1 MKDPLQGAL
10 AELKR
15 EYLYDAPGRLAEL
28 RKDVAA
34 FRAGEADA
42 SQSLIGRFHR
52 LAGSGGSYGFP
63 EISEIARGAE
73 QWLKV
78 ERPAPG
84 EVTSKKLE
92 ELVDRL
98 AAAFDNAAR
107 DLGLPPRG
115 PAVTEFGWRALLIG
129 PDDGLR
135 QEILVALVNSGF
147 VVRTDTGAGEPREL
161 KLSERP
167 DLVVV
172 TGGHDGIDPLATA
185 TAWAGAGPV
194 RPRAI
199 VLVGRVE
206 SSERVRALAAGI
218 DTIIPADRVNVDLPT
233 YAKTLARIGSPP
245 PRVLLIEADAAH
257 AEMLTHWLEQ
267 ANAKV
272 THCPNGAEAREA
284 ITRDTPDLIL
294 TDTRLPGGID
304 GLALARL
311 VRQDPRFGLTP
322 IVFLTDRDSVAD
334 QIAALSA
341 GADHFLT
348 EPVDRELLTHLV
360 INRAERGRRLREM
373 VHRDGLTGLLNHATL
388 MAELEHAV
396 EYARRHGEAFAF
408 LMIDV
413 DHFKRINDRYGHLAG
428 DQVLLHVARVFQ
440 TTARASD
447 LIGRYGGEEFGMILR
462 RTDRAGAGVLAGKL
476 RAALAGQPAVV
487 AAGETI
493 PVRVC
498 IGIAAYPD
506 DAATAGELALV
517 ADSAL
522 YRAKAGGRDRVEFG
536 RTPESP
542 SRAG

>member
-1 MKDPLQGAL
+1 MTDPLNTAL
-10 AELKR
+10 AELRR
-15 EYLYDAPGRLAEL
+15 EYLFDVPGRLAEL

-34 FRAGEADA
+34 FRAGETDA
-42 SQSLIGRFHR
+42 VQSLIGRFHR
-52 LAGSGGSYGFP
+52 LSGSGGSYGFP
-63 EISEIARGAE
+63 EISEIARGGE
-73 QWLKV
+73 RWLKT
-78 ERPAPG
+78 ELPAPG
-84 EVTSKKLE
+84 EVAAKRLE

-98 AAAFDNAAR
+98 AAAFDAAAR
-107 DLGLPPRG
+107 ELGLPARG
-115 PAVTEFGWRALLIG
+115 PAVTEFGWRALVIG
-129 PDDGLR
+129 SDGPLR
-135 QEILVALVNSGF
+135 KNIQSALVNTGF
-147 VVRTDTGAGEPREL
+147 VVRGESGAGEPREL

-172 TGGHDGIDPLATA
+172 TDGPAGPDPFATA
-185 TAWAGAGPV
+185 TAWSGAGPV
-194 RPRAI
+194 RPRSI
-199 VLVGRVE
+199 VLVGRIE
-206 SSERVRALAAGI
+206 STDRVRALAAGI
-218 DTIIPADRVNVDLPT
+218 DTIIPPDRVSVDLPT

-245 PRVLLIEADAAH
+245 PRVLLVESDAAH
-257 AEMLTHWLEQ
+257 AEMLTQWLEQ

-272 THCPNGAEAREA
+272 THCADGASAREA

-294 TDTRLPGGID
+294 TDTRIPGID
-304 GLALARL
+304 GLSLARL
-311 VRQDPRFGLTP
+311 VRQDSRFSLTP
-322 IVFLTDRDSVAD
+322 IVFLTDRDTVAD

-396 EYARRHGEAFAF
+396 EYARRHGETFAF

-413 DHFKRINDRYGHLAG
+413 DHFKRVNDRYGHLAG

-462 RTDRAGAGVLAGKL
+462 RTDRAGAGILADKL
-476 RAALAGQPAVV
+476 RTALAEQPAVI

-506 DAATAGELALV
+506 DASTAGELAQL
-517 ADSAL
+517 ADTAL
-522 YRAKAGGRDRVEFG
+522 YRAKAGGRDRVEF
-536 RTPESP
+536 SP
-542 SRAG
+542 AVRAQSA

>member
-1 MKDPLQGAL
+1 MTDALNDAL
-10 AELKR
+10 AELRR
-15 EYLYDAPGRLAEL
+15 EYLFDAPGRLAEL

-34 FRAGEADA
+34 FRAGESDA
-42 SQSLIGRFHR
+42 VLSLARRFHR

-63 EISEIARGAE
+63 EISEIARGGE
-73 QWLKV
+73 QWLKHEV
-78 ERPAPG
+78 SPSG
-84 EVTSKKLE
+84 EVAAVRLE

-98 AAAFDNAAR
+98 AAAFDSAAR
-107 DLGLPPRG
+107 DLGLPARG

-129 PDDGLR
+129 LEGSLR
-135 QEILVALVNSGF
+135 NEVGTALENTGF
-147 VVRTDTGAGEPREL
+147 LVRTESGAGEPREL

-172 TGGHDGIDPLATA
+172 IEDPTGPDAFSAA

-194 RPRAI
+194 RPRSI
-199 VLVGRVE
+199 VLVSRSE
-206 SSERVRALAAGI
+206 SLDRVRALASGI
-218 DTIIPADRVNVDLPT
+218 DTIIPVERVPVDLPT
-233 YAKTLARIGSPP
+233 FAKTLARIGSPP
-245 PRVLLIEADAAH
+245 PRVLLVENDLSQ
-257 AEMLTHWLEQ
+257 AETLIQWLEQ

-272 THCPNGAEAREA
+272 THCLDGIAAREA
-284 ITRDTPDLIL
+284 MIREVPDLIL
-294 TDTRLPGGID
+294 TDTRLPGIN
-304 GLALARL
+304 GLSLARL
-311 VRQDPRFGLTP
+311 VRQDSRFGLTP
-322 IVFLTDRDSVAD
+322 IVFLTHHDTVAD
-334 QIAALSA
+334 QIEALSA

-396 EYARRHGEAFAF
+396 EYARRHGETFAF

-413 DHFKRINDRYGHLAG
+413 DHFKRVNDRYGHIAG

-462 RTDRAGAGVLAGKL
+462 RTDRAGAAILATKL
-476 RAALAGQPAVV
+476 RTALAEQPAVV
-487 AAGETI
+487 GAGETI

-498 IGIAAYPD
+498 IGVSVYPEDSTAANEV
-506 DAATAGELALV
+506 AQLA
-517 ADSAL
+517 DGAL
-522 YRAKAGGRDRVEFG
+522 YRAKAGGRDRVEFT
-536 RTPESP
+536 RELPLKAT
-542 SRAG
+542 

>member
-1 MKDPLQGAL
+1 MDPLNDAL
-10 AELKR
+10 AELRR
-15 EYLYDAPGRLAEL
+15 EYLFDAPGRLAEL

-34 FRAGEADA
+34 FRAGEPDA
-42 SQSLIGRFHR
+42 VLSLIRRFHR

-63 EISEIARGAE
+63 DISEIARGGE
-73 QWLKV
+73 RWLKT
-78 ERPAPG
+78 ETPAPS
-84 EVTSKKLE
+84 EVGAGKLTD
-92 ELVDRL
+92 LVDRL
-98 AAAFDNAAR
+98 AEAFDAAAR
-107 DLGLPPRG
+107 ELGLPTRG
-115 PAVTEFGWRALLIG
+115 PAVTEFGWRALIIG
-129 PDDGLR
+129 RELPLR
-135 QEILVALVNSGF
+135 TEVQAALTNSGF
-147 VVRTDTGAGEPREL
+147 VVRTDSGAGEPREL

-172 TGGHDGIDPLATA
+172 IEDAAGPDPFAAA

-194 RPRAI
+194 RPRSI
-199 VLVGRVE
+199 VLVSRTE
-206 SSERVRALAAGI
+206 AIDRVRAMATGI
-218 DTIIPADRVNVDLPT
+218 DTIIPAERVRVDLPT

-245 PRVLLIEADAAH
+245 PRVLLVEHDPAQ
-257 AEMLTHWLEQ
+257 AEMITQWLEQ

-272 THCPNGAEAREA
+272 THCVDGGAAREA
-284 ITRDTPDLIL
+284 MIRETPDLIL
-294 TDTRLPGGID
+294 TDTRLPGID
-304 GLALARL
+304 GLSLARL
-311 VRQDPRFGLTP
+311 VRQDSRFGLTP
-322 IVFLTDRDSVAD
+322 IVFLTHHDTVAD
-334 QIAALSA
+334 QIEALSA

-413 DHFKRINDRYGHLAG
+413 DHFKRVNDRYGHLAG

-476 RAALAGQPAVV
+476 RTTLLQQPAVV
-487 AAGETI
+487 GAGESI
-493 PVRVC
+493 PIRVC
-498 IGIAAYPD
+498 IGIASYPD
-506 DAATAGELALV
+506 DAATAGELAQL
-517 ADSAL
+517 ADGAL
-522 YRAKAGGRDRVEFG
+522 YRAKAAGRDRVEFSG
-536 RTPESP
+536 AV
-542 SRAG
+542 RAQPA